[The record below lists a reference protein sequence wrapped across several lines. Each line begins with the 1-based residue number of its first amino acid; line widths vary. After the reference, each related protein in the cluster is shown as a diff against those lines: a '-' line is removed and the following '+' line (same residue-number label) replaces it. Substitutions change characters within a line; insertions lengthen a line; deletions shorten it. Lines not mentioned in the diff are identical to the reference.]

1 MIKELKLFY
10 PATCL
15 ILLFAFPPETA
26 FGQAGDPVKFSQIS
40 TMEGL
45 SQGSVNC
52 ILKDRYGFMWF
63 GTQDGLNRFDGYN
76 FTVYRNKPGNSGS
89 IPDNQVRCIYED
101 DQANL
106 WIGTLG
112 GGLCYYDRNRDV
124 FIRLKDLGFRADNP
138 VNPAIL
144 SIYADHSGNLWVGTF
159 HNLLLID
166 RKHKK
171 IRQFRAGAADSQ
183 SLSNPVVQ
191 AIFEDSQNNLW
202 VGTNKGL
209 NLLNREK
216 GIFTHFFHD
225 DRNPHS
231 ISSDRI
237 TSISE
242 DPGGH

>member
-1 MIKELKLFY
+1 MTKELKLLF
-10 PATCL
+10 PAAWL
-15 ILLFAFPPETA
+15 ILLFICPPEIA
-26 FGQAGDPVKFSQIS
+26 PGQAGDPVKFSQIN

-45 SQGSVNC
+45 SQGTVNC

-63 GTQDGLNRFDGYN
+63 GTQDGLNRFDGYH
-76 FTVYRNKPGNSGS
+76 FTVYRNKPGNPGS

-101 DQANL
+101 NRANL
-106 WIGTLG
+106 WVGTLG

-124 FIRLKDLGFRADNP
+124 FIRLKDLGIHTDSP

-166 RKHKK
+166 RKNKK
-171 IRQFRAGAADSQ
+171 IRQFRADAADPQ

-202 VGTNKGL
+202 IGTNKGL

-216 GIFTHFFHD
+216 EPSRAFFMMTGT
-225 DRNPHS
+225 RTAS
-231 ISSDRI
+231 AA
-237 TSISE
+237 T
-242 DPGGH
+242 G